1 MTLEQIIK
9 LLDAGYK
16 KADIEAM
23 QAPAQPEAAAEP
35 EPQKDPEPVPAPVAK
50 PEPVPAPVAKP
61 EEKKPESEP
70 VNAQMLQE
78 MRDLKKAVYAM
89 NIMNSSQPGQP
100 ESVDDILA
108 KALKEG

>member
-1 MTLEQIIK
+1 MTVEQIIK
-9 LLDAGYK
+9 LLDAGYT

-23 QAPAQPEAAAEP
+23 MAPAAAAEP
-35 EPQKDPEPVPAPVAK
+35 EPQKETPAPA
-50 PEPVPAPVAKP
+50 EKP
-61 EEKKPESEP
+61 EEKKPDSEP
-70 VNAQMLQE
+70 VNTQMLQE
-78 MRDLKKAVYAM
+78 LRDLKKAVFSM

>member
-1 MTLEQIIK
+1 MNVEQIIK
-9 LLDAGYK
+9 LLDAGYTK
-16 KADIEAM
+16 EDIEKM
-23 QAPAQPEAAAEP
+23 NQPAAEP
-35 EPQKDPEPVPAPVAK
+35 APQEEKQPEPAPAP
-50 PEPVPAPVAKP
+50 EAKP

-70 VNAQMLQE
+70 VNNQMLKELQ
-78 MRDLKKAVYAM
+78 DLKKAVYAM